1 MNDTHKGNASSCQD
15 QAAAVCGSTR
25 RLWQWMTLTNRQP
38 PHYFAVLLL
47 GPAAAA
53 AAVCLTA
60 ARVAHQ
66 PPTASSASRRASET
80 VFSSRCW
87 PVDSKNL
94 ELPWKKPRS
103 SASPPTEKKKK
114 NSLPVRLTPTFLN
127 CISLC
132 LPVCLSVVRKLCCKT
147 RTFSSLLTVFLS
159 LCATAVDLLSEML
172 VCVPQLTFFQL
183 LAPQAFVR
191 SLLLINFV
199 LLFFVVWTSCCN
211 SRCQSQGNG
220 SIYNIYTSEFFLRV
234 LHNTW
239 RKLGRFG
246 GW

>member
-25 RLWQWMTLTNRQP
+25 RLWQWMTLRNQQP

-47 GPAAAA
+47 GPAA

-80 VFSSRCW
+80 VFSFHCW

-103 SASPPTEKKKK
+103 SASPPTGEKKKEA
-114 NSLPVRLTPTFLN
+114 FL
-127 CISLC
+127 CTSHLHSWIVFLCAC
-132 LPVCLSVVRKLCCKT
+132 LPVCLSVVCKLCCKT
-147 RTFSSLLTVFLS
+147 RTFSSLLTVPQSACHSSWPSFRDAC
-159 LCATAVDLLSEML
+159 LCATVNLLSAA
-172 VCVPQLTFFQL
+172 CSTSFGTFFATHQFRSPL
-183 LAPQAFVR
+183 LR
-191 SLLLINFV
+191 GLNKLL
-199 LLFFVVWTSCCN
+199 
-211 SRCQSQGNG
+211 Q
-220 SIYNIYTSEFFLRV
+220 
-234 LHNTW
+234 
-239 RKLGRFG
+239 
-246 GW
+246 

>member
-25 RLWQWMTLTNRQP
+25 RLWQWMTLRNQQP

-47 GPAAAA
+47 GPAA

-80 VFSSRCW
+80 VFSFHCW

-103 SASPPTEKKKK
+103 SASPPTGEKKKEA
-114 NSLPVRLTPTFLN
+114 FL
-127 CISLC
+127 CTSHLHSWIVFLC
-132 LPVCLSVVRKLCCKT
+132 ACLSVCLLCANCVVKPEP
-147 RTFSSLLTVFLS
+147 FLLYWLFLS
-159 LCATAVDLLSEML
+159 LRVTAVDLLSEML
-172 VCVPQLTFFQL
+172 VCVPQLTFFQQ
-183 LAPQAFVR
+183 LAPQALVR

-199 LLFFVVWTSCCN
+199 LLFFVVWTSCCS
-211 SRCQSQGNG
+211 SRCQSQGKG
-220 SIYNIYTSEFFLRV
+220 SIYSIYTPQFFLRV
-234 LHNTW
+234 LLNTW
-239 RKLGRFG
+239 RKLGRCG